1 MNVLS
6 AIGFWIAVLS
16 PFVFSLA
23 AFLDITRTP
32 SWVWA
37 LTGRQ
42 RVLWMSVIGGTSLL
56 YIIGSLV
63 ACFYFA
69 TAGRELRRASRGNF
83 RDFSGD

>member
-42 RVLWMSVIGGTSLL
+42 RVLWMSAHWRNVSSLYHRLFGGMFLFCDRRTR
-56 YIIGSLV
+56 
-63 ACFYFA
+63 
-69 TAGRELRRASRGNF
+69 TAKGLTR
-83 RDFSGD
+83 